1 MTTEHKKF
9 YPTKIL
15 SIDEENHRVW
25 ARFTDDQPDREGDI
39 MDADTWHF
47 DDWMKAPTVLFGH
60 KDWELPIGRGL
71 EIRSGEEGGVKYH
84 EALIEFDVEDEESAR
99 VWGKVARGFLKTLS
113 VGYVTMKREGNRL
126 LENLLTEISFVPVPA
141 NINAMVKRL
150 NDGSLSEEDAKWMRD
165 HAKAT
170 VKSLTEYIDN
180 SDNSNNS
187 NANKGKGAKSMDE
200 DDLKKVGEQITA
212 AVTEAVKPLTEKVE
226 SLSTQVEELSKAK
239 KADDKTGDDS
249 NKDKSDNKDSDA
261 NSDKNKDEGN
271 KEDADISEEEAD
283 EILTQVDAMLSGDG
297 EDNNNEEENN
307 SDEN

>member
-25 ARFTDDQPDREGDI
+25 ARFTDDQPDREGEI
-39 MDADTWHF
+39 MDADTWNF
-47 DDWMKAPTVLFGH
+47 EDWMKAPTVLFGH

-71 EIRSGEEGGVKYH
+71 EIRSGEENGVKYH
-84 EALIEFDVEDEESAR
+84 EALIEFDVEDEESQR

-113 VGYVTMKREGNRL
+113 VGYVTLRREGNRL
-126 LENLLTEISFVPVPA
+126 LDNLLTEVSFVPVPA

-180 SDNSNNS
+180 SDNRSNS
-187 NANKGKGAKSMDE
+187 NATKGKGAKSMDE
-200 DDLKKVGEQITA
+200 DDLKKVGEQITT

-226 SLSTQVEELSKAK
+226 SLSAEVEKLSKAK
-239 KADDKTGDDS
+239 ADDKDGDDS
-249 NKDKSDNKDSDA
+249 NKDKSDKKDSDA
-261 NSDKNKDEGN
+261 NSDKKDEGN
-271 KEDADISEEEAD
+271 KEDADISDEEAE

-297 EDNNNEEENN
+297 EEDNNNEEENN
-307 SDEN
+307 SDED